1 MKQVERNEIIDYVT
15 YEEKR
20 DAFRDEVMKAKAP
33 RRVHIGE
40 YLTLLFENHLTMQ
53 YQIQEMV
60 RTERMVKESDIQHEI
75 ETYNEVLGG
84 DGEFGCTLMIEID
97 DPKVR
102 DVKLKEW
109 WALPE
114 KMYLLLE
121 DGTRIWATFDERQR
135 GDDRVSSV
143 QYMKF
148 NTGGRV
154 PVAVGVDLATLQAE
168 TTLSPEQHRS
178 LEAERTARRKG
189 DDLRA
194 DHQRRHQRSLEEDL
208 SS

>member
-1 MKQVERNEIIDYVT
+1 VKPVERNEIFDYVT
-15 YEEKR
+15 YGEGR
-20 DAFRDEVMKAKAP
+20 DAFREKIFAVKAP

-40 YLTLLFENHLTMQ
+40 HLTLLFENHLTML
-53 YQIQEMV
+53 YQIQEMI
-60 RTERMVKESDIQHEI
+60 RTERMVKEADIQHEI
-75 ETYNEVLGG
+75 DTYNEVLGG
-84 DGEFGCTLMIEID
+84 DGEFGCTLLIEID
-97 DPKVR
+97 EPAVR

-109 WALPE
+109 WQLPE

-121 DGTRIWATFDERQR
+121 DGTRVWATFDERQR

-154 PVAVGVDLATLQAE
+154 PVAAGVDLPGLHAEATL
-168 TTLSPEQHRS
+168 TEQQR
-178 LEAERTARRKG
+178 EALTK
-189 DDLRA
+189 
-194 DHQRRHQRSLEEDL
+194 DL

>member
-1 MKQVERNEIIDYVT
+1 MKPVERAEILDYVT
-15 YEEKR
+15 YQEGR
-20 DAFRDEVMKAKAP
+20 DAFREEIFAVKAA

-40 YLTLLFENHLTMQ
+40 YLTLLFENHLTMR

-60 RTERMVKESDIQHEI
+60 RAERIVKESDIQHEI
-75 ETYNEVLGG
+75 DTYNEVLGG
-84 DGEFGCTLMIEID
+84 DGEFGCTLLIEID
-97 DPKVR
+97 DPAVR

-109 WALPE
+109 WRLPE

-121 DGTRIWATFDERQR
+121 DGTRVWATFDERQR

-154 PVAVGVDLATLQAE
+154 PVAVGVVLPELQAE
-168 TTLSPEQHRS
+168 TSLTAEQR
-178 LEAERTARRKG
+178 EA
-189 DDLRA
+189 LR
-194 DHQRRHQRSLEEDL
+194 EDI

>member
-1 MKQVERNEIIDYVT
+1 MKPVERTEILDYVT
-15 YEEKR
+15 YQEGR
-20 DAFRDEVMKAKAP
+20 DAFREEVFAVKAP
-33 RRVHIGE
+33 RRVHVGE
-40 YLTLLFENHLTMQ
+40 YLTLLFENHLTVR

-60 RTERMVKESDIQHEI
+60 RAERIVKEADIKHEI
-75 ETYNEVLGG
+75 DTYNEVLGG
-84 DGEFGCTLMIEID
+84 DGAFGCTLLIEID
-97 DPKVR
+97 DPAVR

-109 WALPE
+109 WRLPE

-154 PVAVGVDLATLQAE
+154 PVAAGVDLPTLQAE
-168 TTLSPEQHRS
+168 ATLNNEQRQA
-178 LEAERTARRKG
+178 LDG
-189 DDLRA
+189 
-194 DHQRRHQRSLEEDL
+194 DL

>member
-1 MKQVERNEIIDYVT
+1 VKPVERAEILDYVT
-15 YEEKR
+15 YQEGR
-20 DAFRDEVMKAKAP
+20 DAFREEIFAVKAA

-40 YLTLLFENHLTMQ
+40 YLTLLFENHLTMR

-60 RTERMVKESDIQHEI
+60 RAERIVRESDIQHEI
-75 ETYNEVLGG
+75 DTYNEVLGG
-84 DGEFGCTLMIEID
+84 DGEFGCTLLIEID
-97 DPKVR
+97 DPAIR

-109 WALPE
+109 WRLPE

-121 DGTRIWATFDERQR
+121 DGTRVWATFDERQR

-154 PVAVGVDLATLQAE
+154 PVAVGVDLPGLQAE
-168 TTLSPEQHRS
+168 TRLTDEQGKALS
-178 LEAERTARRKG
+178 K
-189 DDLRA
+189 DM
-194 DHQRRHQRSLEEDL
+194 

>member
-1 MKQVERNEIIDYVT
+1 VKPVERNEIIDYVT
-15 YEEKR
+15 YEEER
-20 DAFRDEVMKAKAP
+20 DAFRDKVMQAKAS

-75 ETYNEVLGG
+75 DTYNEVLGG
-84 DGEFGCTLMIEID
+84 DGEFGCTLLIEID
-97 DPKVR
+97 DPAIR
-102 DVKLKEW
+102 NVKLKEW

-121 DGTRIWATFDERQR
+121 DGTRILATFDERQR

-148 NTGGRV
+148 NTGNRI
-154 PVAVGVDLATLQAE
+154 PVAVGVDLPTLQTETNLSAE
-168 TTLSPEQHRS
+168 
-178 LEAERTARRKG
+178 
-189 DDLRA
+189 
-194 DHQRRHQRSLEEDL
+194 QRRSLEEDL
-208 SS
+208 LT

>member
-1 MKQVERNEIIDYVT
+1 VKPIERAEILDYVT
-15 YEEKR
+15 YQEGR
-20 DAFRDEVMKAKAP
+20 DAFREAIFAVKAA

-40 YLTLLFENHLTMQ
+40 YLTLLFENHLTMR

-60 RTERMVKESDIQHEI
+60 RAERIVKESDIRHEI
-75 ETYNEVLGG
+75 DTYNEVLGG
-84 DGEFGCTLMIEID
+84 DGEFGCTLLIEID
-97 DPKVR
+97 DPAIR

-109 WALPE
+109 WRLPE
-114 KMYLLLE
+114 KIYLLLE
-121 DGTRIWATFDERQR
+121 DGTRVLATFDERQR

-154 PVAVGVDLATLQAE
+154 PVAAGVDLPELQAE
-168 TTLSPEQHRS
+168 TRLTAEQ
-178 LEAERTARRKG
+178 RKA
-189 DDLRA
+189 LR
-194 DHQRRHQRSLEEDL
+194 EDL